1 MCVRSYSR
9 YVLALHLQAGFKPAS
24 STWSIE
30 IYGQTL
36 ILHHHHCCRRCSLVP
51 RPHLWGG
58 NRVWWLWAKSLVQLT
73 THGGICTSQSDCS
86 FSPVIWL
93 ASCRN
98 VTGPLPTIQI
108 WIAYTTLLTNQIQ
121 ALFKCTHVGA
131 HAQSQPNQENG
142 PKSPDPFPS
151 SRVGSGDRLR
161 KCCALL
167 ATPINSTH
175 CRPAHAHNLAQC
187 IGKGRQLHPRACCCS
202 FHLFA
207 NRCRCR
213 CNAHCVC
220 ALESSNC
227 LLYCNCLNT

>member
-24 STWSIE
+24 SIWSIE

-36 ILHHHHCCRRCSLVP
+36 ILHHHHCCCRCSLVP

-98 VTGPLPTIQI
+98 VTGPLPTIRI
-108 WIAYTTLLTNQIQ
+108 WIAYSALLTNQIRVQNSGLSNDIGSSISCQPILFEQ
-121 ALFKCTHVGA
+121 AI
-131 HAQSQPNQENG
+131 
-142 PKSPDPFPS
+142 S
-151 SRVGSGDRLR
+151 SLGLPLGWPYLPLQYLI
-161 KCCALL
+161 LL
-167 ATPINSTH
+167 NY
-175 CRPAHAHNLAQC
+175 L
-187 IGKGRQLHPRACCCS
+187 
-202 FHLFA
+202 
-207 NRCRCR
+207 
-213 CNAHCVC
+213 
-220 ALESSNC
+220 
-227 LLYCNCLNT
+227 